1 MFFRCRSG
9 RGVKSCDPHPAL
21 RAPLSQ
27 GERDNFQ
34 ANPSPT
40 GRGEAPG
47 EGRRALLTNL
57 IFALAICLTTTLS
70 AFSQRPA
77 DAIDYETARL
87 SRIATA
93 IRATEKISLDGR
105 LEEPSWKLA
114 IPATDF
120 IQQRP
125 HAGELATQRTEAR
138 FVYDDNNLYVG
149 VTCFDS
155 EPEGIVVNSLQRDY
169 PTQESDGIT
178 LIIDSLHDRRS
189 GFTFVTNPAGAR
201 RDQQLSNDGQ
211 GNLDWDGIWDVKTSR
226 NGEGWIAEYM
236 IPFTTLRFSTSPSQE
251 WGLQITRRIPRL
263 NEEAHWAPLPQRYG
277 NFHVSLAGTLK
288 GLENIHQGRNLRVK
302 PFVSAGITQSRG
314 PDGRMQTVQS
324 LGRLKDYDGGAD
336 LKYSITPSLTL
347 DATYHTDFAQV
358 EADQQQVNLT
368 RFNLFFP
375 EKRDFFLENT
385 GTFTF
390 GPGGNLVPFFS
401 RRIGLSP
408 AGTPIPIIG
417 GARLTGQIN
426 RYDVG
431 FITMKT
437 DNVSLTPSNNFVVG
451 RIKRKLLRNS
461 YVGTLVTN
469 RDSTVAG
476 DYNRVYGSD
485 AHFLFFEKLEFDSY
499 LLGSTTPGKS
509 GKNQA
514 RRFETGWRDEEFL
527 VTTEY
532 NEVQP
537 NFNPEVGFIRRR
549 DMKQYSGEFTYKP
562 LLRKSESIH
571 NLNFGHQFD
580 YFAGSGSGKVET
592 RSNETTLGVI
602 FETNASI
609 NFVINQT
616 FDRLA
621 EPLRIPSGNPHVAI
635 PRGDYKFENYT
646 GNFTTNQR
654 RKLAGNGAYSWG
666 SFYNG
671 DHKQVTAGVTVKPNY
686 HLTINLTYDRNR
698 VELDNGAFTTKLIGA
713 KLIYGFTPRAFF
725 NAFIQYNADT
735 HLVSSNIR
743 FNWTHH
749 PLSDL
754 YIVYNDTRNT
764 LTHEARERA
773 FIVKLT
779 NLFKF

>member
-1 MFFRCRSG
+1 MKF
-9 RGVKSCDPHPAL
+9 
-21 RAPLSQ
+21 
-27 GERDNFQ
+27 
-34 ANPSPT
+34 
-40 GRGEAPG
+40 
-47 EGRRALLTNL
+47 LTAIAVCL
-57 IFALAICLTTTLS
+57 ILAVS
-70 AFSQRPA
+70 AFSQETP
-77 DAIDYETARL
+77 DTIDYETARL

-93 IRATEKISLDGR
+93 VRAAEKMTLDGR

-120 IQQRP
+120 VQQRP
-125 HAGELATQRTEAR
+125 HPGQIATQRTEVR

-155 EPEGIVVNSLQRDY
+155 EPEHIVVNSLQRDY
-169 PTQESDGIT
+169 PTQESDGVT
-178 LIIDSLHDRRS
+178 LLIDSLHDRRS

-201 RDQQLSNDGQ
+201 RDQQISNDGQ
-211 GNLDWDGIWDVKTSR
+211 GNLDWNGNWDVKTSR
-226 NGEGWIAEYM
+226 NSEGWIAEYM
-236 IPFTTLRFSTSPSQE
+236 IPFTTLRFSNSPSQE
-251 WGLQITRRIPRL
+251 WGLQVTRRVPRI
-263 NEEAHWAPLPQRYG
+263 NEEAHWSPLPQRYG
-277 NFHVSLAGTLK
+277 NFRMSLAGTLK
-288 GLENIHQGRNLRVK
+288 GLENIHQGRNLNIK

-314 PDGRMQTVQS
+314 ADGRMQTVQS
-324 LGRLKDYDGGAD
+324 LSRLKDYDGGVD
-336 LKYSITPSLTL
+336 LKYSLTPSLTL
-347 DATYHTDFAQV
+347 DGTYRTDFAQV

-401 RRIGLSP
+401 RRIGLSA

-417 GARLTGQIN
+417 GARVTGQIN

-431 FITMKT
+431 FIAMKT
-437 DNVSLTPSNNFVVG
+437 DNLGLTPSNNFLVG
-451 RIKRKLLRNS
+451 RIKRNFLRNS
-461 YVGTLVTN
+461 YIGTLMTS
-469 RDSTVAG
+469 RDSAISG
-476 DYNRVYGSD
+476 DYNRVYGTD
-485 AHFLFFEKLEFDSY
+485 AHLQFFQKLEFDSY
-499 LLGSTTPGKS
+499 VLGSNTPGRS
-509 GKNQA
+509 GRNQA

-527 VTTEY
+527 VTAEY
-532 NEVQP
+532 NDVQP

-549 DMKQYSGEFTYKP
+549 DMKQYSSEFTYKP
-562 LLRKSESIH
+562 LIRQSESIR
-571 NLNFGHQFD
+571 NLNFGTQFD

-592 RSNETTLGVI
+592 RTSENTIGVI

-609 NFVINQT
+609 NFIINQT

-635 PRGDYKFENYT
+635 PQGDYKFENYT

-654 RKLAGNGAYSWG
+654 RKIAGNGAYSWG
-666 SFYNG
+666 DFYNG
-671 DHKQVTAGVTVKPNY
+671 DHRQVTAGLAIKPNY
-686 HLTINLTYDRNR
+686 HLTMNLTYDRNR
-698 VELDNGAFTTKLIGA
+698 ISLSNGGFTTELIGA
-713 KLIYGFTPRAFF
+713 KFIYGFTPRAFV

-735 HLVSSNIR
+735 HLVSSNVR

-773 FIVKLT
+773 FIIKLT